1 MDITRTLLFFNN
13 LILTKRSKHRLNMHL
28 VLLVLGFFSLACS
41 LSSRSAFMIIP
52 EEIAPPAGPTAVEK
66 AGLEVL
72 PAVQVEPELAPIAA
86 VVPSAVPTVLPLALP
101 PTIEPIPTLSPTLIP
116 TETPQPTPTPTA
128 LPDPYVHLYL
138 DSLVSRSYGGGD
150 LVVESVMADNS
161 YFTRYLIRYPSDE
174 LQIYGFMNV
183 PKRGDGPFPVVIAL
197 HGYIDP
203 AVYTTLDYTTHY
215 ADTLARAGYLVLHP
229 NLRNY
234 PPSDLG
240 ENLFRVGMA
249 VDVLNLTA
257 IVRQQGGLPGPLEKA
272 ASQSIGLWGHSMG
285 GGISLRAALV
295 DPGIRAVVLYG
306 SMSGDEKQNFE
317 AIGRWSVGQR
327 GQDERAV
334 PDDVLPLISPLYFLE
349 RMQAAVSIHH
359 GEADQLV
366 PLQWSLDLCQ
376 SLQTLDKAYTC
387 FTYPHQPHTFNDA
400 GSQIFMQRVI
410 EFFDLA
416 LK

>member
-13 LILTKRSKHRLNMHL
+13 LIPAKRSKHSLKNYL
-28 VLLVLGFFSLACS
+28 ALLVLGCFSLACS
-41 LSSRSAFMIIP
+41 LSSRSASMIIP
-52 EEIAPPAGPTAVEK
+52 EVDALPARTTAVEK

-72 PAVQVEPELAPIAA
+72 PVVQVEPEMAPIAA
-86 VVPSAVPTVLPLALP
+86 VVPNALPTVLP
-101 PTIEPIPTLSPTLIP
+101 PIPQPIPPLSPTLIP
-116 TETPQPTPTPTA
+116 TQTPQPTPTPNA
-128 LPDPYVHLYL
+128 LPDPYAHLYM

-150 LVVESVMADNS
+150 LVVESIMADNS
-161 YFTRYLIRYPSDE
+161 YFTRYLIRFLSDE

-203 AVYTTLDYTTHY
+203 AVYSTLDYTTHY

-234 PPSDLG
+234 PPSDRG

-272 ASQSIGLWGHSMG
+272 APQSIGLWGHSMG

-295 DPGIRAVVLYG
+295 DPDIKAIVLYG

-317 AIGRWSVGQR
+317 AIGRWSGRQR
-327 GQDERAV
+327 GQEERAV
-334 PDDVLPLISPLYFLE
+334 PEDVLPLISPLFFLG
-349 RMQAAVSIHH
+349 RMQAEVSIHH
-359 GEADQLV
+359 GEDDQLV

-387 FTYPHQPHTFNDA
+387 FTYPHQPHTFDEA